1 MSKFSVKI
9 KQIIVTLCGN
19 LCVGAR
25 DGQAHNPVGRHEY
38 FAPLKVKIS
47 RNYNVFGKSLGL
59 QITLEQVLLTSIAI

>member
-1 MSKFSVKI
+1 MSKFSVENQTNNRTI
-9 KQIIVTLCGN
+9 CGN

-25 DGQAHNPVGRHEY
+25 DSLAHNPVGDMNI

-47 RNYNVFGKSLGL
+47 RNYNVSGKSLDL